1 MRLIYEKEK
10 CVGCGNCVV
19 VCPLNLSLDVRAMG
33 GKGGGIS
40 VKVKDGYAEVEE
52 CPLCGICVRFCPFGA
67 LRIETKPVKEFERS
81 EEIFEEVKEEVEE
94 KKVEKKVEITY
105 KINREL
111 LRRIQI
117 VAECMST
124 GLMRRLFEEDVEI
137 TPAEMRNLIEVFE
150 RRGDVFG
157 ILEEQIISND
167 FCSLCGACVA
177 SCGKDAI
184 EIRDVPVLVKEC
196 SNCASCIV
204 RCPKTSLIDVEPN
217 GEVGVYLAK
226 GKFGDEKRHGV
237 ITSLLAYA
245 LDKGVIECAIVTDG
259 EKPILATKTEELL
272 NCAEKFSIVPNVSM
286 LKEALKIG
294 FGSIGAVGVPCNVL
308 AFRKFER
315 LGTKQ
320 LKLIISVF
328 CPRGSY
334 KGKVPLA
341 CKLCTDFYGEFADI
355 SVSHI
360 TEEGWALLITRTEF
374 GEELVKSASREGYL
388 RIGDPGDEIL
398 QKFRKFAEKKKETGE
413 KNRQELLKKFDSFEK
428 AVQQLGA
435 LNVRYLS
442 GGRVW

>member
-1 MRLIYEKEK
+1 MRLVYEKEK

-33 GKGGGIS
+33 GKGGGIR
-40 VKVKDGYAEVEE
+40 VKVKDGYVEVEE
-52 CPLCGICVRFCPFGA
+52 CPLCGVCVKYCPFGA
-67 LRIETKPVKEFERS
+67 LRIEGKGFKEFSKE

-94 KKVEKKVEITY
+94 KKVEKEVEISYTL
-105 KINREL
+105 NPEL
-111 LRRIQI
+111 LRRIQ
-117 VAECMST
+117 VVGECLST
-124 GLMRRLFEEDVEI
+124 GLLRRLFEEDVEI

-167 FCSLCGACVA
+167 FCSLCGACAA

-184 EIRDVPVLVKEC
+184 EIRDVPVLVKDC
-196 SNCASCIV
+196 VNCASCIV
-204 RCPKTSLIDVEPN
+204 RCPKTALVEMEPN
-217 GEVGVYLAK
+217 EEIGIYLAK

-237 ITSLLAYA
+237 ISSLLAYA

-259 EKPILATKTEELL
+259 EKPILATKSEEVLG
-272 NCAEKFSIVPNVSM
+272 CAEKFSIVPNVSM

-294 FGSIGAVGVPCNVL
+294 FGSIGVVGAPCNVL
-308 AFRKFER
+308 AFRKFEK

-320 LKLIISVF
+320 IKLIVGVF

-334 KGKVPLA
+334 KKKVPLA
-341 CKLCTDFYGEFADI
+341 CKLCTDFYAEFADV

-360 TEEGWALLITRTEF
+360 TEEGWALVITRTEF
-374 GEELVKSASREGYL
+374 GEEIVKSASREGYL
-388 RIGDPGDEIL
+388 RIGDPGEEIV

-428 AVQQLGA
+428 AVHQLGA

>member
-1 MRLIYEKEK
+1 MRIIYDKEK

-40 VKVKDGYAEVEE
+40 VKVRDGYVEVEE
-52 CPLCGICVRFCPFGA
+52 CPCCGLCVKFCPFGA
-67 LRIETKPVKEFERS
+67 LRIETKEVKEFEKS

-94 KKVEKKVEITY
+94 KKVERIVEIGY
-105 KINREL
+105 KINHEL
-111 LRRIQI
+111 LRRIQV
-117 VAECMST
+117 VAECLST
-124 GLMRRLFEEDVEI
+124 GLMRRIFEEDVELA
-137 TPAEMRNLIEVFE
+137 PAEMGNLIEVFE

-157 ILEEQIISND
+157 ILEEQIIVND

-177 SCGKDAI
+177 SCGNDAI
-184 EIRDVPVLVKEC
+184 EIRDVPVLVKDC
-196 SNCASCIV
+196 VNCASCIV
-204 RCPKTSLIDVEPN
+204 RCPKTSLVNVEPN
-217 GEVGVYLAK
+217 GEIGIYLAK

-237 ITSLLAYA
+237 ISSLLAYA
-245 LDKGVIECAIVTDG
+245 LDKGIIECAIVTDG
-259 EKPILATKTEELL
+259 EKPMLTTKADEVL
-272 NCAEKFSIVPNVSM
+272 NCAEKFSIVPNVSV

-294 FGSIGAVGVPCNVL
+294 FSSIGAVGVPCNVL
-308 AFRKFER
+308 AFRKFEK

-320 LKLIISVF
+320 LKLIIGLF

-341 CKLCTDFYGEFADI
+341 CKLCTDFYAEFADI

-360 TEEGWALLITRTEF
+360 AEEGWGLIITRTEF

-388 RIGDPGDEIL
+388 KIGDPGEEIIE
-398 QKFRKFAEKKKETGE
+398 KFRRFAEKKKETGE
-413 KNRQELLKKFDSFEK
+413 RNRQELLKKFDSFEK

-442 GGRVW
+442 GGKIW